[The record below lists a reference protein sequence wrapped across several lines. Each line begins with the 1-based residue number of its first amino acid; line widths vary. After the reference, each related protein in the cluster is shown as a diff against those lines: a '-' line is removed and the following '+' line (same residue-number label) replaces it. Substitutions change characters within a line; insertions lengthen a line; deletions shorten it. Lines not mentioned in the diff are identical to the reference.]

1 MNSRVLHVTGMTCD
15 SCANH
20 VEKAL
25 LTVPGVHKAEVSYPD
40 ALARVSGEPALDPTM
55 LVSAV
60 AAAGYRAALADAP
73 PAAMGSGLLGK
84 MREWLGSGDKA
95 GGDGGGLHIAVIG
108 SGGAAMAAA
117 LKAVEQGARVT
128 LIERGTLGGTCV
140 NVGCVPSKI
149 MIRAAHIAHLRRESP
164 FDGGIAAAPPAILRE
179 RLLAQ
184 QQARVDELRHAK
196 YENILDGNTAITML
210 RGEARFRDGH
220 HLTVRLTDGG
230 EREVAFD
237 RCLIATGASAAVP
250 PIPGLKDTPY
260 WTSTEAL
267 ESDTIPQRLA
277 VIGSSV
283 VAVELA
289 QAFARLGSRVT
300 ILARSTLFFRED
312 PAIGEAVTAAFRAE
326 GIEVQEH
333 TQASHVAYAA
343 GEFVLTT
350 GHGIVAADKLLVAT
364 GRTPNTRGLNLEA
377 AGVTINAQGAIV
389 IDKGMRTS
397 NPHIYAAGDCT
408 DQPQFVYVAAAA
420 GTRAAINMTGGDAAL
435 DLTAMP
441 AVVFT
446 DPQVATVGYSEAEAH
461 HDGIETDSRTLTLDN
476 VPRALAN
483 FDTRGFIKLVIEE
496 GSGRLIGVQA
506 VAPEAGELIQTAVLA
521 IRNRMTVQELA
532 EQLFP
537 YLTMVE
543 GLKLAAQTFNKDVKQ
558 LSCCAG

>member
-435 DLTAMP
+435 DLSAMP

-446 DPQVATVGYSEAEAH
+446 DPQVATVGYSEAKAH

-483 FDTRGFIKLVIEE
+483 FDTRGFIKLVADA

-506 VAPEAGELIQTAVLA
+506 VAPEAGELIQTAALA

-532 EQLFP
+532 DQLFP